1 LFCTFVFCKFYK
13 KVSRKIIYV
22 QKYSVRE
29 ERKYSISDLFFART
43 VQKTMM
49 QRQCVCTLRERI
61 TLGFTFEEHRARLY
75 AATFVCRRL
84 FTKLS
89 FFSSC
94 DIRKIFPEFVR
105 ALQNA
110 YVKYACVCVHIYA
123 IYIKVQSHSNGNS
136 IWCLV
141 FHRTLYLL
149 QRLVHLKLYT
159 TCIGGGGKYN

>member
-1 LFCTFVFCKFYK
+1 LFCTSIFCKFYK
-13 KVSRKIIYV
+13 KVSRKIIHV

-49 QRQCVCTLRERI
+49 QRQCVCTLRERV
-61 TLGFTFEEHRARLY
+61 TPGFVFEEHRARLY

-84 FTKLS
+84 TKLG

-94 DIRKIFPEFVR
+94 DTKDFSRIRSCPTKRIRQVCVVR
-105 ALQNA
+105 
-110 YVKYACVCVHIYA
+110 VHIYA

-149 QRLVHLKLYT
+149 QQLVHLKLYT
-159 TCIGGGGKYN
+159 TCTGGGGKYN